1 MKENDMKT
9 PTARKLLPTIIVFS
23 AMLLMLACNVVT
35 GAGAPARTVPP
46 SAKQVE
52 STAIPDEPTQAPE
65 PTMEDV
71 VVPTLSPEDQIKTSN
86 ILLYEDTSR
95 RLSPWIKHTLDRMG
109 LSYTYVG
116 DAVGDF
122 MTELLSSKKWD
133 LIIVGAENKAT
144 VQGEFWDV
152 IVPEILDSNTALIAE
167 VWYLDRTANGKV
179 KQLLKGCGVEYQ
191 QDYPLA
197 QSMYLLKPDH
207 PIFHEP
213 NEDFS
218 FINYSRFWK
227 AKAGDVIR
235 LAPGSNSA
243 TLLAGEYRDRDTD
256 YGLMA
261 TCFDGRVV
269 LQTFSN
275 HDYHEDMIKNL
286 WENYIT
292 YVLKNHYKTAISN
305 P

>member
-1 MKENDMKT
+1 MKV
-9 PTARKLLPTIIVFS
+9 PTTQRKFPTLIIIS
-23 AMLLMLACNVVT
+23 TLITMLACAMVPGYSASPT
-35 GAGAPARTVPP
+35 STVEVAETVQEEIQP
-46 SAKQVE
+46 
-52 STAIPDEPTQAPE
+52 TDIPDEPTEKPE
-65 PTMEDV
+65 PTDEI
-71 VVPTLSPEDQIKTSN
+71 VPTLSPEDQIQTSN

-95 RLSPWIKHTLDRMG
+95 RLSPWIKQTLDRMD

-122 MTELLSSKKWD
+122 MTELLSNKKWD
-133 LIIVGAENKAT
+133 LVIVGAENKAS

-152 IVPEILDSNTALIAE
+152 IVPLVLDGNTALIAE
-167 VWYLDRTANGKV
+167 VWYLDRTANGRV

-197 QSMYLLKPDH
+197 QSMYLLQSDH
-207 PIFHEP
+207 PIFNEP
-213 NEDFS
+213 NQDFS

-227 AKAGDVIR
+227 SKAGDVIR
-235 LAPGSNSA
+235 LAPGNNSA

-256 YGLMA
+256 YGLLA
-261 TCFDGRVV
+261 TCFNGRVV

-286 WENYIT
+286 WENYII
-292 YVLKNHYKTAISN
+292 YVLKNHYKDAQ
-305 P
+305 